1 MRRRVPQKC
10 PPCRGFRGMVA
21 CGARKVPFLSAF
33 SGQFSKEFLWGK
45 KLVACFLKL
54 VARIS
59 KSEPL
64 IFSLLP
70 CGVNTLKISF
80 HFLALRNAVFPFRFS
95 VARCLPSLPGPR
107 GCAGAFCGPP
117 AAGRSTKMLIFV
129 SAWLS
134 PHVLCK
140 NALTYFVL
148 RTPFAIFAT
157 RQKVLPPKSY
167 DK

>member
-1 MRRRVPQKC
+1 MPIR
-10 PPCRGFRGMVA
+10 A
-21 CGARKVPFLSAF
+21 ADSSAF
-33 SGQFSKEFLWGK
+33 SGHVANGFVPEGPLVTGISRTGFQGGK

-54 VARIS
+54 VARIL

-70 CGVNTLKISF
+70 CRINALKISF